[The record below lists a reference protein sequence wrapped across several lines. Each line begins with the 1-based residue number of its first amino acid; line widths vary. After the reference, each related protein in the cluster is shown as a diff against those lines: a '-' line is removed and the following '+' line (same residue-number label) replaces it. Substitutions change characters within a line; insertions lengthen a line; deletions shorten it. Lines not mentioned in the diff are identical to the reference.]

1 MIQCRIVCLIPVGTT
16 TDGEFSSLRTRGETR
31 ALHLWQLVHDARD
44 SVQRVTVQTL
54 KEMLLVQNS
63 EYDISFLGSIG
74 LVITVELF

>member
-1 MIQCRIVCLIPVGTT
+1 MAS
-16 TDGEFSSLRTRGETR
+16 FSSLRTRGETR